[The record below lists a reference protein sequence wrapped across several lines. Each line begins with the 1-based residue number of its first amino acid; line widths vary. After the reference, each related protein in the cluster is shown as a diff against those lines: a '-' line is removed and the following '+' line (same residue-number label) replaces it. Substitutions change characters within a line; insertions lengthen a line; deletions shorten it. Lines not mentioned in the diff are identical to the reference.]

1 MLDNYIVIGIV
12 IALVEMIKLNPKMK
26 TELGSLLIPVLVF
39 AMAGAVNVANA
50 FIFGDMA
57 LLEALKDGL
66 TLGAVSGGL
75 YSMGKTYMDKSDIKI
90 GVKK

>member
-12 IALVEMIKLNPKMK
+12 IAVVEMIKLIPKMK
-26 TELGSLLIPVLVF
+26 SEFGSLLIPVLVF
-39 AMAGAVNVANA
+39 AIAGGVNVLNA

-57 LLEALKDGL
+57 LLEALKEGL

-75 YSMGKTYMDKSDIKI
+75 YSMGKNYINKSEKEVE
-90 GVKK
+90 VKK